1 MRNYFNAKEKTSH
14 IIIMAM
20 QHIVEEMTSCGA
32 VTEQEKK
39 WLNKC
44 AELIEK
50 FNDSAFERFG
60 DSYRRKIKNTLDI
73 NTLKLVSKFGKQAEA
88 ISECATEDLVPCIN
102 ALMVECVGC
111 EKCDYKNCAIYNIGV
126 ACDINGHTQSGCPYR
141 ESLGDI
147 DL

>member
-20 QHIVEEMTSCGA
+20 QHIVEEMASCGA

-39 WLNKC
+39 WLTKC

-88 ISECATEDLVPCIN
+88 ISECATEDLVPCIKE
-102 ALMVECVGC
+102 LMISCVGC

-141 ESLGDI
+141 ESIGDI

>member
-1 MRNYFNAKEKTSH
+1 MEQKIIEIKQNEKYTQCKFTLAVNRIKEGTD
-14 IIIMAM
+14 
-20 QHIVEEMTSCGA
+20 
-32 VTEQEKK
+32 
-39 WLNKC
+39 
-44 AELIEK
+44 
-50 FNDSAFERFG
+50 F
-60 DSYRRKIKNTLDI
+60 I
-73 NTLKLVSKFGKQAEA
+73 NCIAWNKQAEA

-141 ESLGDI
+141 ENIGDL